1 MTAAQQAKI
10 DDYARRADEQ
20 RALGKNGTPRRP
32 PASLDSSADLAQ
44 SRTAVQEATKRLEQA
59 VDPVVVPSTT
69 AQASVSDPD
78 SRLLPGKHGG
88 YIQGYSLQLAAVRNQ
103 ILLAVELHD
112 NPADTGALVPMV

>member
-1 MTAAQQAKI
+1 M
-10 DDYARRADEQ
+10 
-20 RALGKNGTPRRP
+20 
-32 PASLDSSADLAQ
+32 
-44 SRTAVQEATKRLEQA
+44 QEATKRLEQA